1 MRRIES
7 VAELEALY
15 DAPVP
20 ASLSK
25 VADHLT
31 PSYRRWVEAARFCV
45 ISSAGSRGTH
55 GTPRGDVDPVVRV
68 TGPNTILLPDWRG
81 NNRLDA
87 LRDLIEDPRIAFLF
101 MIPGT
106 KTTVRVNGKAWITDD
121 LGLRETFRK
130 KNILPATVVV
140 TEVAEVYTQCAK
152 ALMRSGLWEG
162 APLPEG
168 LPTVGEILADQTDGA
183 MGGPDYDATYEVNAI
198 PRMW

>member
-1 MRRIES
+1 MRRIETIND
-7 VAELEALY
+7 LEALY
-15 DAPVP
+15 GAPNP

-31 PSYRRWVEAARFCV
+31 PSYRRWVEAAKFCV
-45 ISSAGSRGTH
+45 ISTAGARGTH
-55 GTPRGDVDPVVRV
+55 GTPRGDIDPVVGVADPR
-68 TGPNTILLPDWRG
+68 TILLPDWRG
-81 NNRLDA
+81 NNRLDG

-121 LGLRETFRK
+121 ADLRASFEK
-130 KNILPATVVV
+130 KNIQPATVIV
-140 TEVAEVYTQCAK
+140 TEVSEVYTQCAK

-162 APLPEG
+162 APLPDG
-168 LPTVGEILADQTDGA
+168 LPTVGDILADMTDGA
-183 MGGPDYDATYEVNAI
+183 LGGPEYDANYEVNAI

>member
-1 MRRIES
+1 MRRIETA
-7 VAELEALY
+7 AELEALY

-25 VADHLT
+25 VADRLT

-45 ISSAGSRGTH
+45 ISTAGTGGTH

-68 TGPNTILLPDWRG
+68 ADPRTILLPDWRG

-121 LGLRETFRK
+121 PDLRASFEK
-130 KNILPATVVV
+130 KNMQPATVIV
-140 TEVAEVYTQCAK
+140 TEVSEVYTQCAK
-152 ALMRSGLWEG
+152 ALMRSGLWDG
-162 APLPEG
+162 APVPDG
-168 LPTVGEILADQTDGA
+168 LPTVGEILADMTDGA
-183 MGGPDYDATYEVNAI
+183 MGGAEYDATYEEKAI
-198 PRMW
+198 PRLW

>member
-45 ISSAGSRGTH
+45 ISTAGSRGTH

-87 LRDLIEDPRIAFLF
+87 LRDIVEDPRIAFLF
-101 MIPGT
+101 LIPGT
-106 KTTVRVNGKAWITDD
+106 KTTVRVNGTAWITDD

-130 KNILPATVVV
+130 KNILPATVIV
-140 TEVAEVYTQCAK
+140 TEVSEVFTQCAK
-152 ALMRSGLWEG
+152 ALMRSGLWDG

>member
-1 MRRIES
+1 MRRIET
-7 VAELEALY
+7 AAQLEALY

-25 VADHLT
+25 VAHHLT

-45 ISSAGSRGTH
+45 ISTVGARGAH

-68 TGPNTILLPDWRG
+68 ADPRTILLPDWRG

-121 LGLRETFRK
+121 PDLRASFEK
-130 KNILPATVVV
+130 KNMQPATVIV
-140 TEVAEVYTQCAK
+140 TEVSEVYTQCAK
-152 ALMRSGLWEG
+152 ALMRSGLWDG
-162 APLPEG
+162 APVPDG
-168 LPTVGEILADQTDGA
+168 LPTVGEILADMTNGA
-183 MGGPDYDATYEVNAI
+183 MGGADYDATYEEKAI
-198 PRMW
+198 PRLW

>member
-7 VAELEALY
+7 IADLEALY

-25 VADHLT
+25 VARHLT
-31 PSYRRWVEAARFCV
+31 PSYSRWVEAARFCV
-45 ISSAGSRGTH
+45 ISTAGTNGTH

-68 TGPNTILLPDWRG
+68 ADPHTILLPDWRG

-87 LRDLIEDPRIAFLF
+87 LRDLVDDPRIAFLF

-106 KTTVRVNGKAWITDD
+106 KTTVRVNGRAWITDD
-121 LGLRETFRK
+121 PDLRETFRK
-130 KNILPATVVV
+130 REILPATVVI
-140 TEVAEVYTQCAK
+140 TEVTEVYTQCAK
-152 ALMRSGLWEG
+152 ALMRSGLWDG

-168 LPTVGEILADQTDGA
+168 LPTVGEILADQTEGA
-183 MGGPDYDATYEVNAI
+183 MGGPEYDATYEKNAI

>member
-1 MRRIES
+1 MRRIETITD
-7 VAELEALY
+7 LEALY
-15 DAPVP
+15 GAPVP
-20 ASLSK
+20 ASLTK

-45 ISSAGSRGTH
+45 ISTAGPHGTH
-55 GTPRGDVDPVVRV
+55 GTPRGDIEPVVRV
-68 TGPNTILLPDWRG
+68 VDPRTILMPDWQG

-87 LRDLIEDPRIAFLF
+87 LRDLIEDPRIALLF

-106 KTTVRVNGKAWITDD
+106 KTTVRVNGRAWITDD
-121 LGLRETFRK
+121 ADLRETFRK
-130 KNILPATVVV
+130 KTMLPTTVIV

-152 ALMRSGLWEG
+152 ALMRSGLWDG

-168 LPTVGEILADQTDGA
+168 LPTVGEIMADVSDGA
-183 MGGPDYDATYEVNAI
+183 LGGPEYDANYEANAI

>member
-1 MRRIES
+1 MRRIDTID
-7 VAELEALY
+7 ALEALY
-15 DAPVP
+15 AAPVP

-45 ISSAGSRGTH
+45 ISTAGPNGTH
-55 GTPRGDVDPVVRV
+55 GTPRGDIDPVVRV
-68 TGPNTILLPDWRG
+68 ADPKTILLPDWQG

-87 LRDLIEDPRIAFLF
+87 LRDLIDDPRIAFLF

-121 LGLRETFRK
+121 ADLRATFQK
-130 KNILPATVVV
+130 KTKQPATVIV
-140 TEVAEVYTQCAK
+140 TEVTEVFTQCAK

-162 APLPEG
+162 APVPEG
-168 LPTVGEILADQTDGA
+168 LPTVGEILADMTDGA
-183 MGGPDYDATYEVNAI
+183 IGGEEYDANYEVNAI

>member
-20 ASLSK
+20 VSLSK

-45 ISSAGSRGTH
+45 ISTAGSRGTH

-130 KNILPATVVV
+130 KNILPATVIV
-140 TEVAEVYTQCAK
+140 TEVSEVFTQCAK

-183 MGGPDYDATYEVNAI
+183 MGGPEYDADYEVNAI

>member
-1 MRRIES
+1 MRRIETA
-7 VAELEALY
+7 AELEALY

-45 ISSAGSRGTH
+45 ISTAGTGGTH

-68 TGPNTILLPDWRG
+68 ADPRTILLPDWRG

-121 LGLRETFRK
+121 PDLRASFEK
-130 KNILPATVVV
+130 KNMQPATVIV
-140 TEVAEVYTQCAK
+140 TEVSEVYTQCAK
-152 ALMRSGLWEG
+152 ALMRSGLWDG
-162 APLPEG
+162 APVPDG
-168 LPTVGEILADQTDGA
+168 LPTVGEILADMTDGA
-183 MGGPDYDATYEVNAI
+183 MGGAEYDTTYEEKAI
-198 PRMW
+198 PRLW

>member
-7 VAELEALY
+7 VADLEALY

-45 ISSAGSRGTH
+45 ISTAGARGTH
-55 GTPRGDVDPVVRV
+55 GTPRGDVEPVVRV
-68 TGPNTILLPDWRG
+68 TGPNMILLPDWRG

-121 LGLRETFRK
+121 LGLRETFQK
-130 KNILPATVVV
+130 KNILPATVIV

>member
-1 MRRIES
+1 
-7 VAELEALY
+7 
-15 DAPVP
+15 
-20 ASLSK
+20 
-25 VADHLT
+25 
-31 PSYRRWVEAARFCV
+31 
-45 ISSAGSRGTH
+45 
-55 GTPRGDVDPVVRV
+55 
-68 TGPNTILLPDWRG
+68 
-81 NNRLDA
+81 
-87 LRDLIEDPRIAFLF
+87 

-168 LPTVGEILADQTDGA
+168 LPTVGEILADQTNGA
-183 MGGPDYDATYEVNAI
+183 MGGAEYNATYEVNAI

>member
-1 MRRIES
+1 MRRIETA
-7 VAELEALY
+7 AELEALY

-45 ISSAGSRGTH
+45 ISTVGTRGAH

-68 TGPNTILLPDWRG
+68 ADPRTILLPDWRG

-121 LGLRETFRK
+121 PDLRASFEK
-130 KNILPATVVV
+130 KNMQPSTVIV
-140 TEVAEVYTQCAK
+140 TEVSEVYTQCAK
-152 ALMRSGLWEG
+152 ALMRSGLWDG
-162 APLPEG
+162 APVPDG
-168 LPTVGEILADQTDGA
+168 LPTVGEILADMTDGA
-183 MGGPDYDATYEVNAI
+183 MGGADYDATYEEKAI
-198 PRMW
+198 PRLW

>member
-130 KNILPATVVV
+130 KNIVPATVVV

>member
-7 VAELEALY
+7 VAELESLY
-15 DAPVP
+15 DVPVP

-45 ISSAGSRGTH
+45 ISTAGSRGTH

-106 KTTVRVNGKAWITDD
+106 KTTVRVNGTAWITDD
-121 LGLRETFRK
+121 LALRETFRK
-130 KNILPATVVV
+130 KNILPATVIV
-140 TEVAEVYTQCAK
+140 TEVSEVFTQCAK

-183 MGGPDYDATYEVNAI
+183 IGGPDYDATYEVNAI

>member
-1 MRRIES
+1 MRRIETA
-7 VAELEALY
+7 AELEALY

-20 ASLSK
+20 ASLTK
-25 VADHLT
+25 VADRLT

-45 ISSAGSRGTH
+45 ISTAGTGGTH

-68 TGPNTILLPDWRG
+68 ADPRTILLPDWRG

-121 LGLRETFRK
+121 PDLRASFEK
-130 KNILPATVVV
+130 KNMQPATVIV
-140 TEVAEVYTQCAK
+140 TEVSEVYTQCAK
-152 ALMRSGLWEG
+152 ALMRSGLWDG
-162 APLPEG
+162 APVPDG
-168 LPTVGEILADQTDGA
+168 LPTVGEILADMTDGA
-183 MGGPDYDATYEVNAI
+183 MGGAEYDATYEEKAI
-198 PRMW
+198 PRLW

>member
-1 MRRIES
+1 MRRIETI
-7 VAELEALY
+7 AELEALY
-15 DAPVP
+15 DAAVP
-20 ASLSK
+20 ASLFK

-45 ISSAGSRGTH
+45 ISTAGSRGTH
-55 GTPRGDVDPVVRV
+55 GTPRGDIDPVVRV
-68 TGPNTILLPDWRG
+68 ADCHTILLPDWRG

-87 LRDLIEDPRIAFLF
+87 LRDLVEDPRIAFLF

-106 KTTVRVNGKAWITDD
+106 KTTVRVNGRAWITDD
-121 LGLRETFRK
+121 PELRGTFQK
-130 KNILPATVVV
+130 KNILPATVIV
-140 TEVAEVYTQCAK
+140 TEVSEVYTQCAK
-152 ALMRSGLWEG
+152 ALMRSGLWDG

-183 MGGPDYDATYEVNAI
+183 LGGAEYDANYEVNAI